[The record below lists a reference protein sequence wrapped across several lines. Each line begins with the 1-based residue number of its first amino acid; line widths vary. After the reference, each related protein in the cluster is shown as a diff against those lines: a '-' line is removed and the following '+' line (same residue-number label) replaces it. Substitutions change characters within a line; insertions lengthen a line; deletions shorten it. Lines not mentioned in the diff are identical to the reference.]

1 MRKIRCVALLIL
13 SILART
19 AALAQELDCTVTIN
33 HQQVQGTSTQ
43 IFENLEKNLTALLNE
58 RRWTEHQYARH
69 ERIRCQMNISVTKY
83 TESENRMECRLT
95 VQSQR
100 PVFDTN
106 YTTTVWSMVDPNFT
120 FTFQEYD
127 KLEFRPDVITDDLTA
142 MVGFYAYLIIGMD
155 LDTMSPLGG
164 TEVLQTALNVC
175 QNAQNLT
182 TSAKGW
188 KPFDSNK
195 NRYAIIND
203 YLDAAMTPYR
213 QMQYKYHREGLDVMA
228 ENPDR
233 GRAAITQAIDLLA
246 EAHQAKALSMLPQ
259 IFTEYKRD
267 ELVGIYQGK
276 GSPKD
281 KEHIGEVLS
290 SINASQSNYWNKL
303 KR

>member
-1 MRKIRCVALLIL
+1 MRKIRRLALLTL
-13 SILART
+13 LLVAWT
-19 AALAQELDCTVTIN
+19 AALGQELDCTVTIN

-43 IFENLEKNLTALLNE
+43 IFENMEKQLTALLNE

-83 TESENRMECRLT
+83 VESENRMECRLT

-100 PVFDTN
+100 PVFNTD
-106 YTTTVWSMVDPNFT
+106 YTTTVWSIVDPNFF
-120 FTFQEYD
+120 FTYQEYD

-164 TEVLQTALNVC
+164 TEVLQTAQSVC
-175 QNAQNLT
+175 QNAQSLT

-188 KPFDSNK
+188 KPFENNK

-203 YLDAAMTPYR
+203 YLDAAMAPFR
-213 QMQYKYHREGLDVMA
+213 QMQYKYYREGLDVMA

-233 GRAAITQAIDLLA
+233 GRAAITQAIDLLS
-246 EAHQAKALSMLPQ
+246 EAHQAKAMSMLPQ

-276 GSPKD
+276 GAPKD
-281 KEHIGEVLS
+281 KEHVTEILS
-290 SINASQSNYWNKL
+290 SINASQNNYWNKM

>member
-1 MRKIRCVALLIL
+1 MRLNRLFKNPLITGTIFMSAAGVISRLIGFFYRIFL
-13 SILART
+13 SRT
-19 AALAQELDCTVTIN
+19 IGAERLGIYQLIAPVFSICFA
-33 HQQVQGTSTQ
+33 
-43 IFENLEKNLTALLNE
+43 LTASSIQTAISKFVGDSIGSCNTGECGE
-58 RRWTEHQYARH
+58 RRAR
-69 ERIRCQMNISVTKY
+69 
-83 TESENRMECRLT
+83 
-95 VQSQR
+95 
-100 PVFDTN
+100 
-106 YTTTVWSMVDPNFT
+106 
-120 FTFQEYD
+120 
-127 KLEFRPDVITDDLTA
+127 
-142 MVGFYAYLIIGMD
+142 AYLIIGLD

-164 TEVLQTALNVC
+164 TEVLQPALNVC

>member
-13 SILART
+13 SIVART

-83 TESENRMECRLT
+83 IESENRMECRLT

-182 TSAKGW
+182 TSAK
-188 KPFDSNK
+188 
-195 NRYAIIND
+195 
-203 YLDAAMTPYR
+203 
-213 QMQYKYHREGLDVMA
+213 
-228 ENPDR
+228 
-233 GRAAITQAIDLLA
+233 
-246 EAHQAKALSMLPQ
+246 
-259 IFTEYKRD
+259 
-267 ELVGIYQGK
+267 
-276 GSPKD
+276 
-281 KEHIGEVLS
+281 
-290 SINASQSNYWNKL
+290 
-303 KR
+303 